1 MYKTNNLELP
11 VIRGKNGSGREPI
24 VASRDFKRSQL
35 VKKEEAVREHDY
47 EEIHKRPQTSKGSR
61 NTTKKESEYYEEGED
76 DLIIT
81 SMQDKL
87 DLFKKPSHPCSKHP

>member
-1 MYKTNNLELP
+1 M
-11 VIRGKNGSGREPI
+11 
-24 VASRDFKRSQL
+24 
-35 VKKEEAVREHDY
+35 VKKEEAPREHEY

-61 NTTKKESEYYEEGED
+61 NTAKKESEYYEEGED

-87 DLFKKPSHPCSKHP
+87 DLFKKPSHPGKHP

>member
-11 VIRGKNGSGREPI
+11 VIRGKNGSGREPV

-35 VKKEEAVREHDY
+35 VKKEEVVREHDY
-47 EEIHKRPQTSKGSR
+47 DEIHKRPQTSKGSR

-87 DLFKKPSHPCSKHP
+87 DLFKKPSHPCAKHP